1 MINPDVKII
10 HSFLDHLFEKARE
23 EYPQGLIEIRYGK
36 GKSLSSNALFGNNEK
51 QINQAAQFA
60 AAMNADGHNVYVG
73 VNPRK
78 PNTVGFPD
86 DTDVEIAFW
95 QFADLDKSDS
105 LASAGAKMLDCPPTM
120 TVTTG
125 TIPSRRAHL
134 YWELEEPVRNLE
146 EWRNRQRGVA
156 DQLQGDSVINP
167 SRVMRLAGTVT
178 YPPQHKIERGY
189 QVECST
195 FRSEFPDERP
205 PINPADFVQAYP
217 TKAVP
222 PEAPAQPSESLN
234 TLQAMVQRPNDVNFL
249 IAACQAG
256 DEWHNHMI
264 RLVAS
269 LATNGRSDTEILAL
283 AHEIT
288 LPGYTVDAT
297 RKDMWVALQ
306 GARRKYAAPE
316 GGTVDLV
323 DPDEIFELFDIDQIA
338 AMPPPSWL
346 IHEMLVEDGLTIL
359 YGDPGAGKS
368 FISLDM
374 GLRLA
379 HGMDWHGKAT
389 KPTGVLYIAG
399 EGVRGIGKRIKG
411 WRMKHGMEGVEAP
424 FLLLPVAVEIL
435 DEAQRGKLLRTI
447 DAAVARAGFH
457 IGLIEIDTVSRALSG
472 ADENGQEAMGQF
484 VKACDAIRRHA
495 NASVLGVHH
504 SGKDKD
510 KGMRG
515 STVLLG
521 ACDAS
526 IRVSKTEAMVTLKVE
541 KQKDAEQGPEMYFDM
556 EEVRWA
562 SGLEQEQKTLVPS
575 LKAKKDVAGGDDQ
588 PITNTMIHRAFGRLA
603 DAWVAGNPL
612 SHKPQTRNDGRYAPL
627 IFRREIGGNSKE
639 WESLIRAWLE
649 TECLV
654 FDQVDSHTKRRG
666 LRVQHIPASDQE

>member
-36 GKSLSSNALFGNNEK
+36 GKSLSSNALFGNNER
-51 QINQAAQFA
+51 QINEAAQFA

-78 PNTVGFPD
+78 PNTIGFPD

-95 QFADLDKSDS
+95 QFADLDKSES
-105 LASAGAKMLDCPPTM
+105 LASAGAKMLGCPPTM
-120 TVTTG
+120 AVTTG

-195 FRSEFPDERP
+195 FRSDFPDERP
-205 PINPADFVQAYP
+205 PINPGDFAQAYP
-217 TKAVP
+217 AKAVAL
-222 PEAPAQPSESLN
+222 ELVAQPSESLN
-234 TLQAMVQRPNDVNFL
+234 TLQAMVQRPNDVNTL

-288 LPGYTVDAT
+288 MPGYTVDAT

-411 WRMKHGMEGVEAP
+411 WRMKHGMEGVDAP

-447 DAAVARAGFH
+447 DAAVERAGFH

-526 IRVSKTEAMVTLKVE
+526 IRVSKTEKIVVLKTE
-541 KQKDAEQGPEMYFDM
+541 KQKDAEEADPIYMEMETM
-556 EEVRWA
+556 RWA
-562 SGLEQEQKTLVPS
+562 AGLEEEQTTLVPV
-575 LKAKKDVAGGDDQ
+575 LKEGAVQSEGSETLSREQIMK
-588 PITNTMIHRAFGRLA
+588 AFGLIA
-603 DAWVAGNPL
+603 DAWGERKPL
-612 SHKPQTRNDGRYAPL
+612 SMAIQTRNIGRFAPSVLSKAVGCTSKTMEQFL
-627 IFRREIGGNSKE
+627 I
-639 WESLIRAWLE
+639 AWLE
-649 TECLV
+649 NKMLE
-654 FDQVDSHTKRRG
+654 VDICDHRNKVKG
-666 LRVQHIPASDQE
+666 LRILELPN

>member
-1 MINPDVKII
+1 MISPDTRII
-10 HSFLDHLFEKARE
+10 HNFLEHLFEKARE

-36 GKSLSSNALFGNNEK
+36 ETKLNNTALFGNNPK
-51 QINQAAQFA
+51 QVEEAAQFA
-60 AAMNADGHNVYVG
+60 ATINADGHNVYVG

-78 PNTVGFPD
+78 PLTKGFPS

-95 QFADLDKSDS
+95 QFADLDKSDALS
-105 LASAGAKMLDCPPTM
+105 AAGAKMVECPPTM

-125 TIPSRRAHL
+125 TVPSRRAHL
-134 YWELEEPVRNLE
+134 YWELEEPVRNLG
-146 EWRNRQRGVA
+146 EWTARQKGVS

-167 SRVMRLAGTVT
+167 SRVMRLAGTVS
-178 YPPQHKIERGY
+178 YPPQKKMERGY
-189 QVECST
+189 VIEGST
-195 FRSEFPDERP
+195 FRTDFPDERTP
-205 PINPADFVQAYP
+205 VAPQVFARAYP
-217 TKAVP
+217 ANA
-222 PEAPAQPSESLN
+222 APAEIVIHPAESLN
-234 TLQAMVQRPNDVNFL
+234 TLQAMVQRPNDVNNL
-249 IAACQAG
+249 IAACQTG
-256 DEWHNHMI
+256 DQWHNHMI

-288 LPGYTVDAT
+288 LAGYTVDAT
-297 RKDMWVALQ
+297 RREMQIALT

-316 GGTVDLV
+316 AGTVELV
-323 DPDEIFELFDIDQIA
+323 DPDAIFDLFDIDQIE

-447 DAAVARAGFH
+447 DAAVQRAGFH

-526 IRVSKTEAMVTLKVE
+526 IRVSKTEKIVVLKTE
-541 KQKDAEQGPEMYFDM
+541 KQKDAEEAEPIYMEMEAM
-556 EEVRWA
+556 RWA
-562 SGLEQEQKTLVPS
+562 AGLEEEQTTLVPV
-575 LKAKKDVAGGDDQ
+575 LKEGAVQSEGSETLSREQIMK
-588 PITNTMIHRAFGRLA
+588 AFGLIA
-603 DAWVAGNPL
+603 DAWGERKPL
-612 SHKPQTRNDGRYAPL
+612 SMAIQTRNIGRYAPSVLAKAVGCRSKTMEQFL
-627 IFRREIGGNSKE
+627 I
-639 WESLIRAWLE
+639 AWLE
-649 TECLV
+649 NKMLE
-654 FDQVDSHTKRRG
+654 VDMCDHRNKVKG
-666 LRVQHIPASDQE
+666 LRILELPN

>member
-1 MINPDVKII
+1 MISPETRII
-10 HSFLDHLFEKARE
+10 HNFLEHLFGKARE

-36 GKSLSSNALFGNNEK
+36 GTKLNNTALFGNNPK
-51 QINQAAQFA
+51 QVEEAAKFA
-60 AAMNADGHNVYVG
+60 ADINADGHNVYVG

-78 PNTVGFPD
+78 PNTKGFPS

-95 QFADLDKSDS
+95 QFADLDRSDA
-105 LASAGAKMLDCPPTM
+105 LAAAGSKMVDCPPTM

-125 TIPSRRAHL
+125 TIPTRRAHL
-134 YWELEEPVRNLE
+134 YWELEDPVRNLD
-146 EWRNRQRGVA
+146 EWTTRQRGVA
-156 DQLQGDSVINP
+156 DRLDGDSVINP
-167 SRVMRLAGTVT
+167 SRVMRLAGTVA
-178 YPPQHKIERGY
+178 YPPQKKMERGY
-189 QVECST
+189 AIEVSS
-195 FRSEFPDERP
+195 FRTDFPDERTP
-205 PINPADFVQAYP
+205 VAPQVFARAY
-217 TKAVP
+217 
-222 PEAPAQPSESLN
+222 PAQPMPPAQTDVVIQPTELRN
-234 TLQAMVQRPNDVNFL
+234 NLQAMVQRPNDVNTL

-256 DEWHNHMI
+256 DQWHNHMI

-269 LATNGRSDTEILAL
+269 LATNGRTDTEILAL

-288 LPGYTVDAT
+288 LPGYSIDDT
-297 RKDMWVALQ
+297 RREMHVALM
-306 GARRKYAAPE
+306 GARRKYATPE
-316 GGTVDLV
+316 PVAADLV
-323 DPDEIFELFDIDQIA
+323 DPDAIFELFDIDEIE
-338 AMPPPSWL
+338 AMPPPTWL

-435 DEAQRGKLLRTI
+435 DEVQRGKLLRTI
-447 DAAVARAGFH
+447 DAAVQRAGFH
-457 IGLIEIDTVSRALSG
+457 IGLIQIDTVSRALSG

-526 IRVSKTEAMVTLKVE
+526 IRVSKTEKIVVLKTE
-541 KQKDAEQGPEMYFDM
+541 KQKDAEEAEPIYMEMETM
-556 EEVRWA
+556 RWA
-562 SGLEQEQKTLVPS
+562 AGLEEEQTTLVPV
-575 LKAKKDVAGGDDQ
+575 LKEGAVQSEGSETLSRDQ
-588 PITNTMIHRAFGRLA
+588 IRKAFGLIA
-603 DAWVAGNPL
+603 DAWGEGKPL
-612 SHKPQTRNDGRYAPL
+612 SMAIQTRKIGRYAPSVL
-627 IFRREIGGNSKE
+627 GKAVGCRGKTMEDFLVSWIENKM
-639 WESLIRAWLE
+639 LE
-649 TECLV
+649 
-654 FDQVDSHTKRRG
+654 VDMCDHRNKVKG
-666 LRVQHIPASDQE
+666 LRILELPE